1 MKEEKKNVY
10 LSLKEIYVQQQPI
23 FPALF
28 GGKIENSIYLYV
40 CLEIKITKFYFADE
54 YGHNDNF

>member
-1 MKEEKKNVY
+1 MKEEKKTVY

-28 GGKIENSIYLYV
+28 GGKIENPIYLYE
-40 CLEIKITKFYFADE
+40 CLEIKMTKFYFADE
-54 YGHNDNF
+54 